1 MTQNKTRIS
10 NVTTR
15 SGDAGQTRL
24 GNNVKVS
31 KASPAIRALGS
42 VDELNSA
49 VGLLRCHLASAEL
62 DLVLAEQQQ
71 LLFDIGAV
79 VAMAGDY
86 DTPAIDAGLA
96 AVTAHSEKLNADL
109 PPLKEFVVPGG
120 SLPAAHAHLCRTTC
134 RRAETDLWSAVE
146 AMQAEQTDQTKIDRL
161 QQAGTCLNRMSDLF
175 FVLARTLMQGETE
188 HQWRG
193 PSSDP

>member
-49 VGLLRCHLASAEL
+49 VGLLRCHLAAVEL

-86 DTPAIDAGLA
+86 ATLVQHRLVELRLIGAHNRNARG
-96 AVTAHSEKLNADL
+96 AVRRWIALRDGEARERPMHDRSAPTSE
-109 PPLKEFVVPGG
+109 
-120 SLPAAHAHLCRTTC
+120 
-134 RRAETDLWSAVE
+134 
-146 AMQAEQTDQTKIDRL
+146 
-161 QQAGTCLNRMSDLF
+161 
-175 FVLARTLMQGETE
+175 
-188 HQWRG
+188 
-193 PSSDP
+193 PS